1 MFGRKTTNPDFN
13 RNVPPP
19 VVTRIELSD
28 ESRQALVGLDN
39 DVQTLQAIMQE
50 MVDKTTRILHA
61 LTQEITAQIPAA
73 NEEVGVQVFADFPAT
88 DELPSR
94 MLHTPVNDVYVSE
107 EDRIR
112 DSPFTRAPRSLQ
124 VSWLK
129 GVMASGDWYSA
140 MALAREYAQD
150 ERHFRYLRHA
160 IGGRLREMHEDHI
173 VERRAS
179 RIKGAMYEYRLKP

>member
-1 MFGRKTTNPDFN
+1 MFSRKSQPQG
-13 RNVPPP
+13 

-28 ESRQALVGLDN
+28 TSRQALVGLDN

-73 NEEVGVQVFADFPAT
+73 NEEVGVQVFADERPA
-88 DELPSR
+88 DLPEGMR
-94 MLHTPVNDVYVSE
+94 HTPVSEVYVSE

-124 VSWLK
+124 VTWLK
-129 GVMASGDWYSA
+129 EVMVNGDWYSS
-140 MALAREYAQD
+140 MALARDYAQD

-179 RIKGAMYEYRLKP
+179 HIKGAMYEYRLKDAS